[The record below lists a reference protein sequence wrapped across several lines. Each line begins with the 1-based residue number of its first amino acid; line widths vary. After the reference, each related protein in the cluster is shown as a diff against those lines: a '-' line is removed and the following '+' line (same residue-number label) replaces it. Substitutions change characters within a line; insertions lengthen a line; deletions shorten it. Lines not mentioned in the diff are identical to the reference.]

1 MIPNEDKEGWHYL
14 ALKRL
19 STLLREI
26 TSKHHGDFYCLNF
39 LHSSRTEKKLKS
51 HGKVCKNKDFCGIVM
66 PSENNNILE
75 FNQYMKSV
83 KGHTLFMLTWNV

>member
-39 LHSSRTEKKLKS
+39 LHSSRTEKKTKISWKS
-51 HGKVCKNKDFCGIVM
+51 M
-66 PSENNNILE
+66 
-75 FNQYMKSV
+75 
-83 KGHTLFMLTWNV
+83 